1 MSFSTTENEKK
12 HFLTIDKEE
21 KNWNVDIGKYTVDDL
36 TKATNTLG
44 YTFRNLLQR
53 IQTENSTRIV
63 DIDSLSLM
71 LAYLFAD
78 SIGQHEAA
86 KTIGL
91 VYFLQEKH
99 YVPKEDSFKKLND
112 LLNKKID
119 SMKKEEK

>member
-1 MSFSTTENEKK
+1 MDSLIEKNEKK

-21 KNWNVDIGKYTVDDL
+21 KNWNVDIEKYTVDDL

-44 YTFRNLLQR
+44 YTFRNLLQH

-71 LAYLFAD
+71 LAYAFAD

-91 VYFLQEKH
+91 VYLLQKKH
-99 YVPKEDSFKKLND
+99 YVPKNIHS
-112 LLNKKID
+112 I
-119 SMKKEEK
+119 M